1 MLRTRSCVHEDVLL
15 LYVQQPRSAAHAD
28 AAANRGSDA
37 QRPAPADA
45 MTAAVA
51 ASGAGAQRPER
62 VPAPSGAASSP
73 RADAAAK
80 QGIDAAA
87 EQGAD
92 ARRAA
97 PEAAAAAAPSGT
109 VDARHDTG
117 DTDAALAGA
126 AQQGPGPGGLCGSEE
141 VPVVPPGQQGPMDEQ
156 RVPKP
161 SRTAPVPSAE
171 RVEVIVLD

>member
-1 MLRTRSCVHEDVLL
+1 VLRTRSCVHEDVLL
-15 LYVQQPRSAAHAD
+15 PYVQQPRSAAHAD
-28 AAANRGSDA
+28 AAADRGSDA

-45 MTAAVA
+45 MTAAAA
-51 ASGAGAQRPER
+51 ASGAGAPRPER
-62 VPAPSGAASSP
+62 VSAPSGAASSP
-73 RADAAAK
+73 
-80 QGIDAAA
+80 
-87 EQGAD
+87 
-92 ARRAA
+92 RAA

-117 DTDAALAGA
+117 DTGAALAGA
-126 AQQGPGPGGLCGSEE
+126 TQHGPGPGGLCGSEE